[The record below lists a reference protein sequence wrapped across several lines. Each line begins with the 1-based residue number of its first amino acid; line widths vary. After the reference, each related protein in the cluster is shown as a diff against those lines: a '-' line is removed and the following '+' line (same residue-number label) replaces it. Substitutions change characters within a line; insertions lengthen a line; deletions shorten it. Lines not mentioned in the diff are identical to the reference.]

1 MLAFGL
7 LGCVMLVFLPLG
19 CGGID
24 ENARVS
30 RPVSEAGLKLPE
42 NTLMR
47 LQECADEYAPRL
59 GSSEYKL
66 DFAMEADT
74 SGRVLQMTKTQMDP
88 FNRDVGT
95 CMKFALQ
102 AMTVPVSAI
111 QAASGPL
118 VSKNTQ
124 GPADRG
130 KTGFV
135 FVPVAVASVAE
146 IMLVSGAVTFLFTIA
161 VSLVKAVAEEIED
174 VIDTEKETKRYCKEQ
189 QTKCLET
196 STQSKPG
203 SLKGSSLCLWCFEEC
218 LDTGSWPKEVRG
230 TGKGWQSCN

>member
-1 MLAFGL
+1 
-7 LGCVMLVFLPLG
+7 
-19 CGGID
+19 
-24 ENARVS
+24 
-30 RPVSEAGLKLPE
+30 
-42 NTLMR
+42 
-47 LQECADEYAPRL
+47 
-59 GSSEYKL
+59 
-66 DFAMEADT
+66 
-74 SGRVLQMTKTQMDP
+74 MDP

-95 CMKFALQ
+95 CMKLALR
-102 AMTVPVSAI
+102 AMAVPVSAI

-174 VIDTEKETKRYCKEQ
+174 VIDTEKEVERYCREQ
-189 QTKCLET
+189 QTKCLGT
-196 STQSKPG
+196 PTQSKPG
-203 SLKGSSLCLWCFEEC
+203 SVNGSSLCLWCYDKC
-218 LDTGSWPKEVRG
+218 KGNGGVWPPKVFSPSGR
-230 TGKGWQSCN
+230 WLPCN